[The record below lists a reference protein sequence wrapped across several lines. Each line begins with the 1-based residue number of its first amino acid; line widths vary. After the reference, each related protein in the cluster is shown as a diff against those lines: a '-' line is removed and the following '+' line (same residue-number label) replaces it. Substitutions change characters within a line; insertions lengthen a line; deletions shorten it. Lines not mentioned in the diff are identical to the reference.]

1 MGGAGVNR
9 PPSLI
14 CPRASAWRA
23 ALVPFSAW
31 RTLRPDVPRK
41 RIVQEGK
48 ANAVRRDQLRM
59 GPKPSREASRFRRVR
74 FTASRT
80 TLRLRLAAWGRGM
93 HWRGLAPEW

>member
-14 CPRASAWRA
+14 CPRACAWRA

-41 RIVQEGK
+41 RIVQ
-48 ANAVRRDQLRM
+48 
-59 GPKPSREASRFRRVR
+59 
-74 FTASRT
+74 
-80 TLRLRLAAWGRGM
+80 RGNVD
-93 HWRGLAPEW
+93 A

>member
-14 CPRASAWRA
+14 CPRACAWRA

-41 RIVQEGK
+41 PIVQ
-48 ANAVRRDQLRM
+48 
-59 GPKPSREASRFRRVR
+59 
-74 FTASRT
+74 
-80 TLRLRLAAWGRGM
+80 RGNVD
-93 HWRGLAPEW
+93 A